1 MPRSFN
7 LPHLFE
13 PEEYISLLIDLLYKN
28 DMLLA
33 LPKGIPTLQTPT
45 GNWTRPDN
53 IWYNNTLDNPIVCCN
68 TVPAIRPPLAD
79 HMPIITIL
87 NLPLPQS
94 SAAKLLDFRVANWP
108 SINAALTQ

>member
-1 MPRSFN
+1 MWEEDSN
-7 LPHLFE
+7 EHLFE
-13 PEEYISLLIDLLYKN
+13 PEEYISPLIDLLYKN

-53 IWYNNTLDNPIVCCN
+53 VWRNNTPDNPIIHCD
-68 TVPAIRPPLAD
+68 TVPAICPPLAD

-87 NLPLPQS
+87 DLPLPQS
-94 SAAKLLDFRVANWP
+94 SAVTTLNFRVANQHR
-108 SINAALTQ
+108 SHSAARS